1 MVVNKMN
8 AEIRVIFG
16 ERLRQE
22 RERLGLSQADMAKL
36 GGTKMRTYQDWERD
50 VATVSAEFLARI
62 SAHGLDISFVLTGLR
77 SFDPNAIQHERP
89 EPTLAARLQQERQRL
104 NLSEAELARKAGQ
117 AKQVL
122 QQFESGALVP
132 DATALQQ
139 LHLAG
144 VDIGYVLLSLRSH
157 APDADVQAL
166 LAHYGKATDA
176 GRALLRGVA
185 ELAGRG

>member
-1 MVVNKMN
+1 
-8 AEIRVIFG
+8 
-16 ERLRQE
+16 
-22 RERLGLSQADMAKL
+22 
-36 GGTKMRTYQDWERD
+36 MRTYQDWERD

-89 EPTLAARLQQERQRL
+89 EPTLAARLQRDRRFVTHVPTIDEVIERL
-104 NLSEAELARKAGQ
+104 KTVNIDRKAGQ

-176 GRALLRGVA
+176 GRALVRGVA

>member
-1 MVVNKMN
+1 MSQLNYEKGVRKPDVGYLMAV
-8 AEIRVIFG
+8 AEQGV
-16 ERLRQE
+16 
-22 RERLGLSQADMAKL
+22 
-36 GGTKMRTYQDWERD
+36 D
-50 VATVSAEFLARI
+50 VAYL
-62 SAHGLDISFVLTGLR
+62 LTGQRL
-77 SFDPNAIQHERP
+77 FDPNAIQHERS

-104 NLSEAELARKAGQ
+104 NLTEAELAHKAGLD
-117 AKQVL
+117 KQTL
-122 QQFESGALVP
+122 KYFEFGDLVP

-176 GRALLRGVA
+176 GRALVRGVA

>member
-1 MVVNKMN
+1 MFDFS
-8 AEIRVIFG
+8 ARLTE
-16 ERLRQE
+16 ERN
-22 RERLGLSQADMAKL
+22 RLGLSQEAFGAIAGVSKMSQLNYEKGVRKPDAGYLMAVAEQ
-36 GGTKMRTYQDWERD
+36 GVD
-50 VATVSAEFLARI
+50 VAYL
-62 SAHGLDISFVLTGLR
+62 LTGQRL
-77 SFDPNAIQHERP
+77 FDPNAIQHERP

>member
-36 GGTKMRTYQDWERD
+36 GGTKMRTFQDWERD

-77 SFDPNAIQHERP
+77 SFDPNAIQHERS

-104 NLSEAELARKAGQ
+104 NLTEAELAHKAGLD
-117 AKQVL
+117 KQTL
-122 QQFESGALVP
+122 KHFESGGLVP
-132 DATALQQ
+132 DATALKQ

-144 VDIGYVLLSLRSH
+144 VDIGYVLLSLRSTP
-157 APDADVQAL
+157 PDADVQAL
-166 LAHYGKATDA
+166 LEHYGKATPA
-176 GRALLRGVA
+176 GRALVRGVA